1 MIVRPARAED
11 AGAMA
16 RLRWEFRSVAGQP
29 QETAEA
35 FVERCRQWMSQRL
48 AGGGHWRGWVAEESG
63 EIVGTLWLQ
72 LIEKLPNPGTEP
84 ERHAYV
90 SSVYVRPAF
99 RRKGTGSAL
108 LAAALDACRGLEVDA
123 VILWPTQESRS
134 LYARHG
140 FAVRD
145 DLMERRQ

>member
-1 MIVRPARAED
+1 MIVRPARADD

-16 RLRWEFRSVAGQP
+16 RLRWEFRSAVGQP
-29 QETAEA
+29 EETAGV
-35 FVERCRQWMSQRL
+35 FLERCHQWMSERL
-48 AGGGHWRGWVAEESG
+48 AGRGPWRGWVAEEGG
-63 EIVGTLWLQ
+63 EIVGTIWLQ

-90 SSVYVRPAF
+90 SSVYVRPAL
-99 RRKGTGSAL
+99 RGKGTGSAL
-108 LAAALDACRGLEVDA
+108 LAAALGACRGLEVDA

>member
-1 MIVRPARAED
+1 MIVRPARADD

-16 RLRWEFRSVAGQP
+16 RLRWEFRSATGQP
-29 QETAEA
+29 EETAGA
-35 FVERCRQWMSQRL
+35 FVERCRQWMSERL
-48 AGGGHWRGWVAEESG
+48 AAGGQWRGWVAEEGG
-63 EIVGTLWLQ
+63 EIVGTIWLQ

-90 SSVYVRPAF
+90 SSVYVRPQL
-99 RRKGTGSAL
+99 RGRGTGSAL
-108 LAAALDACRGLEVDA
+108 LEAALDACRELDVDA

>member
-1 MIVRPARAED
+1 MIVRPARPED

-16 RLRWEFRSVAGQP
+16 RLRWEFRSAVGQP
-29 QETAEA
+29 EETAGA
-35 FVERCRQWMSQRL
+35 FVERCRQWMSERL
-48 AGGGHWRGWVAEESG
+48 AGGGSWRGWVAEEDG
-63 EIVGTLWLQ
+63 QIVGTIWLN

-84 ERHAYV
+84 EHHAYV